1 MSFDRLGDGQGHLS
15 WSRLWP
21 EASTQPLWPS
31 LTAAGGLWRPFCRR
45 TPNPKVWEAGGSTA
59 HHKGRRFEGSTHV
72 VTRAL
77 CVGFLGCH
85 QSLGEPVVVH
95 AHHPH
100 DPTLPLQLP

>member
-1 MSFDRLGDGQGHLS
+1 MSFDHLGDGQGHLS
-15 WSRLWP
+15 WSRLWL

-31 LTAAGGLWRPFCRR
+31 LTAAGGRWRPFCRR
-45 TPNPKVWEAGGSTA
+45 TPNPKIWEAGSGTA

-85 QSLGEPVVVH
+85 QSLGEPVVVQRGGRNRRSEIW
-95 AHHPH
+95 PK
-100 DPTLPLQLP
+100 D